1 MATED
6 MDALT
11 FETPRLLRNVTMA
24 GDNPIKEID
33 YKKVGPWGHAPR
45 GV

>member
-1 MATED
+1 

-33 YKKVGPWGHAPR
+33 YKKARIYDDICV
-45 GV
+45 